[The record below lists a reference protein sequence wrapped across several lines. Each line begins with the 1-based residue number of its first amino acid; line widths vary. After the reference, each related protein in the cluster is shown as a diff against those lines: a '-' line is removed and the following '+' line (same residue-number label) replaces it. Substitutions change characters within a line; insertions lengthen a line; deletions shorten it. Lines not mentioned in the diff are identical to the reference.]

1 MILWKIEAIWIGDQD
16 RTSTNNLA
24 CGIYVAVREITVT
37 VGADWG
43 TRRLITSAR
52 EGSAL

>member
-1 MILWKIEAIWIGDQD
+1 MEAIWIGDQD
-16 RTSTNNLA
+16 RTSTKDSA

-52 EGSAL
+52 GASAL